1 MGWRQV
7 LQIRQLSRM
16 QQTDRH
22 RLAQIS
28 LAASPALR
36 HKRLPYLLKSS
47 DGGSNRQLQ
56 SSRMAGTPT
65 QPLVHSFR

>member
-16 QQTDRH
+16 RETARH
-22 RLAQIS
+22 QVAQIS
-28 LAASPALR
+28 LAASPSLQRQRA
-36 HKRLPYLLKSS
+36 PCLLKSS
-47 DGGSNRQLQ
+47 DRGSNRQLQ

-65 QPLVHSFR
+65 QPLVHSVR